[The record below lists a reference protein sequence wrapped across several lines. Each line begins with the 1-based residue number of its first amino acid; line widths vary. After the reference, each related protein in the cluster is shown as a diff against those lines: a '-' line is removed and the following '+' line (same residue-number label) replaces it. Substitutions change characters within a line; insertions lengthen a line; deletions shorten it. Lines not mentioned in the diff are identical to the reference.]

1 MKNNLYNTQK
11 KKNVKDTIYTWELN
25 VLGKRKS
32 EKRAACGDLLARGKG
47 LRMWSDN
54 LLTEES
60 Q

>member
-47 LRMWSDN
+47 LRM
-54 LLTEES
+54 
-60 Q
+60 